1 MKVLYVT
8 AECWPFIKTGGLG
21 DVAYALPKALK
32 KEGVDVRVIMPKYS
46 NIPTYL
52 KDKFKPVAE
61 FSVKVGWRNQYCG
74 IESME
79 LDGVTFYFI
88 DNEFYFKRSDQP
100 SIYGHGDDP
109 ERFAFFTNAVLAAI
123 EKLNFYP
130 DVMNLNDWHTGMIP
144 LMLKENYGHLKK
156 YKNIKTVYTIHNLQY
171 QGIFN
176 KDILG
181 NIFDLSYDHFNNGDI
196 EFYGNVNF
204 MKAGIVF
211 ADEVTTVSET
221 YAKEIQTE
229 FYGEGL
235 DGLLKANAYKLEGIL
250 NGIDYDLNNPAT
262 DNAIFV
268 NFDVNCIEKKLENKK
283 KLQEILGLEVNPDI
297 PLVGIVSRLTS
308 QKGLDLINYMMP
320 EIMSENLQ
328 MVVLGTGEH
337 QYQSM
342 FNYYNSNFSDKLSA
356 RITFDTAFAQQIY
369 AACDIFL
376 MPSLYEPCGIGQ
388 MLAMRYGSIPIV
400 RETGGLKDTVMPYN
414 KFTGE
419 GNGFSFANYNAHEMF
434 FTLQKAIKL
443 YQDKNIW
450 NNLIINAMN
459 TDNSW
464 KKSAQD
470 YIRIFK
476 SLIS

>member
-79 LDGVTFYFI
+79 LDGITFYFI

-144 LMLKENYGHLKK
+144 LMLKENYGHLRK

-176 KDILG
+176 KEILG

-211 ADEVTTVSET
+211 ADEVTTVSKT

-250 NGIDYDLNNPAT
+250 NGIDNDLNNPAT